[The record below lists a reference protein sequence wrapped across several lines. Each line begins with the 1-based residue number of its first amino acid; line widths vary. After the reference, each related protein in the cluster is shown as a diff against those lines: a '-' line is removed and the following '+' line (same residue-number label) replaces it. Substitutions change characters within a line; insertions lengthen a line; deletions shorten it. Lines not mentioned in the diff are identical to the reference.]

1 MLGTY
6 RHDESE
12 EDGEEADE
20 NGDLRG
26 FVVPDD
32 EGSEEMESEVGSPS
46 VSADVPSSPGVAIVG
61 QRSRAERDAE
71 GLANAI
77 NLITPPRL

>member
-1 MLGTY
+1 MATCAA
-6 RHDESE
+6 SSCPMTT
-12 EDGEEADE
+12 A
-20 NGDLRG
+20 
-26 FVVPDD
+26 
-32 EGSEEMESEVGSPS
+32 EEMESEVGSPS